1 MCSAS
6 RAKHNELKSPLI
18 RFENY
23 VWIDKPIDAVFAFV
37 ADFRNVPKW
46 SYSVQS
52 VEEETEGSIGLG
64 TRYHQNRRHDRQ
76 DFEVT
81 HYVPP
86 SFIAIETLP
95 GSVPAFRMRFRFVE
109 TAGSGTMVL
118 NAGEFDAVSHRLL
131 ARLLARKARR
141 DAAANLYKLKE
152 LLETGAATL
161 QDGRQVTL

>member
-6 RAKHNELKSPLI
+6 RAKHNEPRSPLV
-18 RFENY
+18 RFENH
-23 VWIDKPIDAVFAFV
+23 VRIDKPIDAVFAFV
-37 ADFRNVPKW
+37 ADFRNVAKW

-52 VEEETEGSIGLG
+52 VEEETEGPIGLG
-64 TRYHQNRRHDRQ
+64 TRYHQNRRHGQQ

-95 GSVPAFRMRFRFVE
+95 GSAPAFRMRFRFVE
-109 TAGSGTMVL
+109 TESGTMVL
-118 NAGEFDAVSHRLL
+118 NAGELDTVSHRLF
-131 ARLLARKARR
+131 ARFLARKAKR
-141 DAAANLYKLKE
+141 DAATNLYKLKE
-152 LLETGAATL
+152 RLETGTATL